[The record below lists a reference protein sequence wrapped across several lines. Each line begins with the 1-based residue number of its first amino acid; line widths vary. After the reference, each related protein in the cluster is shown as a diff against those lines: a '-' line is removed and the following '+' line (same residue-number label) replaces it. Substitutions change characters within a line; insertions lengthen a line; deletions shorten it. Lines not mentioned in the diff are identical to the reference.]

1 MLNPEISRSFNSWL
15 DRIVAD
21 CPTDQ
26 IGAYGFLLYEH
37 EDSFAVQLVGSARYV
52 VGDPFALR
60 EQVFSSG
67 EDLVELPRSV
77 VGADWPDGLEA
88 AKNLIGSYLQQGK
101 ERGRFSRGV
110 VAVGFVDGDI
120 EIISGAAYLRAG
132 ADFGPPPL

>member
-77 VGADWPDGLEA
+77 VGADWPEGLEA
-88 AKNLIGSYLQQGK
+88 AKNLIRSYLQRGR
-101 ERGRFSRGV
+101 ERARFSRGV

-120 EIISGAAYLRAG
+120 EIVSGAA
-132 ADFGPPPL
+132 

>member
-1 MLNPEISRSFNSWL
+1 VVNPELSRSFNTWL

-21 CPTDQ
+21 CPPDQ

-37 EDSFAVQLVGSARYV
+37 EDSFAVQLVGSIQYV
-52 VGDPFALR
+52 DGDPFALR

-77 VGADWPDGLEA
+77 VGDDWPEGLEA
-88 AKNLIGSYLQQGK
+88 AKNLIRAYLQ
-101 ERGRFSRGV
+101 RGRERARFSQRV

-120 EIISGAAYLRAG
+120 EIVSGAA
-132 ADFGPPPL
+132 